1 MHLTRFAALATTIAT
16 LTAQGETPFQSP
28 YHFEDA
34 GWVANRWC
42 EILPLPR
49 AAKQKLM
56 ELPDAGV
63 RLQLVYEFLRSKG
76 LLS

>member
-1 MHLTRFAALATTIAT
+1 MRAGSR
-16 LTAQGETPFQSP
+16 TAGARS
-28 YHFEDA
+28 
-34 GWVANRWC
+34 
-42 EILPLPR
+42 PR

-63 RLQLVYEFLRSKG
+63 RLQLVDEFLRSKG